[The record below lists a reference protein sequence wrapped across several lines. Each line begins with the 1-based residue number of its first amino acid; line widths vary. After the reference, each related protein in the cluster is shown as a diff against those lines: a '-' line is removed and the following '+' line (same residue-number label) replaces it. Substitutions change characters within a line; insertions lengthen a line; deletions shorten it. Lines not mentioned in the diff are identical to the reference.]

1 VEIIQ
6 STYREAENQ
15 RGGGLGK
22 EQEAVILWFRRWGEY
37 VVLFM
42 RVQISFILVL

>member
-1 VEIIQ
+1 L
-6 STYREAENQ
+6 YGAAENQ

-22 EQEAVILWFRRWGEY
+22 EQEAVILWFRRRGKY

-42 RVQISFILVL
+42 QVQISFILVL